1 MHCDFYGRIAVSV
14 SFLRNQT
21 DDAINYSILF
31 LKAEEN
37 TRFVMKSSLAFC
49 HCSLSLV
56 GVKHKIMNNCL
67 HKQEYSSPVAG
78 LEQWTVCCVTFSII
92 KTCSC
97 LKIIYKDE
105 KITYCKNKS
114 TFIRK

>member
-37 TRFVMKSSLAFC
+37 TRFADSESKAFYLLKTQEQ
-49 HCSLSLV
+49 S
-56 GVKHKIMNNCL
+56 VKL
-67 HKQEYSSPVAG
+67 
-78 LEQWTVCCVTFSII
+78 
-92 KTCSC
+92 
-97 LKIIYKDE
+97 
-105 KITYCKNKS
+105 
-114 TFIRK
+114 